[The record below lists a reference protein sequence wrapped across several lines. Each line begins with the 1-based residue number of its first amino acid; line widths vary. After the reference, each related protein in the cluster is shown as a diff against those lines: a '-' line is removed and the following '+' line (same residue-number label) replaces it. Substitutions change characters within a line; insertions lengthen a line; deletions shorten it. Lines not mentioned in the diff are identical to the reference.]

1 MYCCPVCFG
10 DSHLRRN
17 VFSEISRRSGDCNY
31 CLSVNQPLLE
41 PMELREHFELLR
53 GVYVTDPAGSGLVDL
68 LKSDWGLFA
77 HERMDVAHSKELL
90 SDILDDGEVVRQK
103 FKPSANLAA
112 ENALQRWS
120 DLRQELIHQN
130 RYFPK
135 TEINLSRLSRL
146 FSFLILPQ
154 DELPALWFRAR
165 IQSGADPFPPN
176 EMGSP
181 PKHLSSHGR
190 ANPAG
195 IPYLYL
201 ASTEL
206 TAISEIRPHTGE
218 LTCIAAY
225 EIPVGLKL
233 IDLRHP
239 RRSVSPFILSDE
251 AEISMLRSDIEFLEK
266 LGDELTRPVLP
277 RSAAFDYVPSQF
289 LCEYVKVCGFDG
301 VLYRSSV
308 GDGVNLALFDPQ
320 LARIGQIKS
329 QRVISVR
336 VNFGE

>member
-1 MYCCPVCFG
+1 M
-10 DSHLRRN
+10 
-17 VFSEISRRSGDCNY
+17 
-31 CLSVNQPLLE
+31 
-41 PMELREHFELLR
+41 LR
-53 GVYVTDPAGSGLVDL
+53 GVYITDPTGSGLVDL

-90 SDILDDGEVVRQK
+90 SDILDDGEVVRQR
-103 FKPSANLAA
+103 FKPSDNLAT
-112 ENALQRWS
+112 EDALQRWN

-146 FSFLILPQ
+146 FGFLILPQ
-154 DELPALWFRAR
+154 GELPELWFRAR
-165 IQSGADPFPPN
+165 IQSGVASFPPG

-181 PKHLSSHGR
+181 PKHLASHGR

-201 ASTEL
+201 ASTTL
-206 TAISEIRPHTGE
+206 TAISETRPHTGE
-218 LTCIAAY
+218 LACVAAY
-225 EIPVGLKL
+225 EIPDELKL
-233 IDLRHP
+233 VDLRHP

-251 AEISMLRSDIEFLEK
+251 TEISMLRSDIEFLEK

-308 GDGVNLALFDPQ
+308 GDGVNLALFNPQ
-320 LARIGQIKS
+320 LARVGEIRS
-329 QRVISVR
+329 QRVISVM
-336 VNFGE
+336 VDFAE